1 MGSTPIRGTVMSMWR
16 NWQTNCLQMAEVGG
30 SNPIMGTVSGCGA
43 IGSARDLGS

>member
-30 SNPIMGTVSGCGA
+30 SKPLMGTVSGCGA